1 MSKINWTRVFFG
13 GLLAGVIINVFE
25 FVTNGVFLAAQW
37 EAMMG
42 SLGRTTVLSAS
53 GAIIFLIWGFLSG
66 IGAIWLYAAVRPRF
80 GPGIRTAA
88 LTGFAFWGLTTV
100 LCALDETGVGLYPAR
115 LQITLALVCL
125 VQSIVASIAGAWLYK
140 EYP

>member
-1 MSKINWTRVFFG
+1 MGSHDEVAGTNDLRVPAPRSSSSF
-13 GLLAGVIINVFE
+13 
-25 FVTNGVFLAAQW
+25 GVF
-37 EAMMG
+37 
-42 SLGRTTVLSAS
+42 
-53 GAIIFLIWGFLSG
+53 SG

-115 LQITLALVCL
+115 LQITFAIVCL

-140 EYP
+140 EYPLLVKSPDSRVVLKAAGELFFQHE